1 MNPHTLAEYA
11 RDIAFVTIAMSE
23 ELERIHEEMF
33 PNCDRERI
41 FNGFMGFAS
50 HAGAAGLVLAKA
62 CDGLVSDAWIDI
74 VDDFAGRVVR
84 HAIRTGTPAS
94 AAELRRF
101 ALQARSLSA
110 AEGGAP

>member
-1 MNPHTLAEYA
+1 MNPDTLAEYA

-50 HAGAAGLVLAKA
+50 HAGEAGLVLAKA
-62 CDGLVSDAWIDI
+62 CDGLVSDAWIEI

-84 HAIRTGTPAS
+84 HAVRTGRPAS
-94 AAELRRF
+94 QKQLRTF
-101 ALQARSLSA
+101 ALKACGSA
-110 AEGGAP
+110 SIEGGVP